1 MEQSSKANQGD
12 NKSNKQV
19 IDKQGVVLELLPNAT
34 FKVKLD
40 DGGEVLAHLSGK
52 MRLNLIR
59 VLQGDRVAVE
69 VSQYDTTKG
78 RITRRF

>member
-1 MEQSSKANQGD
+1 MEESSNGNQAD
-12 NKSNKQV
+12 NKSKKQI

-40 DGGEVLAHLSGK
+40 DESEVLAHLSGK

-59 VLQGDRVAVE
+59 VLRGDRVAVE
-69 VSQYDTTKG
+69 VSEYDTAKG

>member
-1 MEQSSKANQGD
+1 MEQSSKENQIG
-12 NKSNKQV
+12 NKSNKQI

-59 VLQGDRVAVE
+59 VLRGDRVTVE